1 MENNTAHWNSIY
13 KRKKI
18 TDVSWYQPKPEAS
31 LKYIVSLNLEKDAS
45 IIDVGGG
52 NSFLVDFLLEL
63 GYTNL
68 SVLDIS
74 EEAITQAKERLGAK
88 AAQVDWIVA
97 DVSDFKPTQNYE
109 LWHDRAAFHF
119 LTKENQVLSYL
130 NLLQHSIKADGFVI
144 LGTFSEKGP
153 TKCSGL
159 KIKQYS
165 KAEMSKLL
173 AADFEKIQCE
183 NLDHSTPSG
192 LIQNFTF
199 CSFKKLGQDKKRKTN
214 TI

>member
-1 MENNTAHWNSIY
+1 MKQNTAHWNSIY
-13 KRKKI
+13 KTKNL
-18 TDVSWYQPKPEAS
+18 TEVSWHQQKPETS
-31 LKYIVSLNLEKDAS
+31 LRFISNLKLKKDAK

-52 NSFLVDFLLEL
+52 NSFLVELLLEL

-74 EEAITQAKERLGAK
+74 EEAIKLAKEKLAAK
-88 AAQVDWIVA
+88 AAQVNWIVT
-97 DVSDFKPTQNYE
+97 DISDFKPTQKYD

-119 LTKENQVLSYL
+119 LTEEKQVLSYL
-130 NLLQHSIKADGFVI
+130 NLLRHSIKAGGFVI

-165 KAEMSKLL
+165 KAEMIAVLS
-173 AADFEKIQCE
+173 ANFEKIQCE
-183 NLDHSTPSG
+183 NLDHTTPSG
-192 LIQNFTF
+192 QIQNFTF
-199 CSFKKLGQDKKRKTN
+199 CSFKKRKESKEA
-214 TI
+214 